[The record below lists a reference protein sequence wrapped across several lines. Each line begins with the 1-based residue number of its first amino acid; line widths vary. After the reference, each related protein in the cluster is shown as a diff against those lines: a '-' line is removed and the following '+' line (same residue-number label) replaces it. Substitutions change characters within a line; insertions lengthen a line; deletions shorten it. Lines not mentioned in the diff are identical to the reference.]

1 MSNTPIKVMIV
12 DDHAMFLEGIEMILN
27 AEPDIELTGIATS
40 GQGALTKVE
49 ASLPDVLISDLSM
62 GEMDG
67 LSLTKELVSRFPQL
81 KILILTMHHDG
92 QTVKDLLDAGAAG
105 YILKDSDRK
114 ELLKAVRTVYTEGK
128 YFSEVVKNALVSS
141 MMKQRKNEGTA
152 KEGNVSLT
160 AREHEVL
167 KLIANEHTNP
177 EISEML
183 FISLHTVETHRRNLI
198 KKLKVHN
205 GVGLLKQGLKLGL
218 LNVDD
223 TPT

>member
-1 MSNTPIKVMIV
+1 MIV

-27 AEPDIELTGIATS
+27 AESDIELTGIATS
-40 GQGALTKVE
+40 GDEALVQV
-49 ASLPDVLISDLSM
+49 AVSLPDVLISDLSM
-62 GEMDG
+62 ADMDG
-67 LSLTKELVSRFPQL
+67 LALTKELATRFPQL
-81 KILILTMHHDG
+81 KVLILTMHHEG

-114 ELLKAVRTVYTEGK
+114 ELLKAVRTVYSEGK
-128 YFSEVVKNALVSS
+128 YFSEVVQNALVSS
-141 MMKQRKNEGTA
+141 MMKQRKNGGST
-152 KEGNVSLT
+152 KEGSVSLT

-177 EISEML
+177 EISEKL

-205 GVGLLKQGLKLGL
+205 GVGLLRQGLKLGL
-218 LNVDD
+218 LTVDD
-223 TPT
+223 APT